1 MQFTAQSVHIPVFM
15 LLCAVS
21 MSLARQTL
29 AQPAA
34 QAGLQRFKYTKVTA
48 SMPGTTGET
57 M

>member
-34 QAGLQRFKYTKVTA
+34 QAGLQRFKCTKVAA

-57 M
+57 I